1 MILEESIQQDS
12 PAWQMCVKVSF
23 GLAAFAMGL
32 GITFLPADL
41 WVKGYLAMGYVFSLA
56 ASFSLAKTVR
66 DAHEANKLL
75 HKVSEAKTQKILRE
89 YAPE

>member
-12 PAWQMCVKVSF
+12 PAWQMCVKVCF
-23 GLAAFAMGL
+23 GVAVFAMAI
-32 GITFLPADL
+32 GITFLPTDP
-41 WVKGYLAMGYVFSLA
+41 WMKGYLAMGYLFSLA
-56 ASFSLAKTVR
+56 MAFSLAKTIR